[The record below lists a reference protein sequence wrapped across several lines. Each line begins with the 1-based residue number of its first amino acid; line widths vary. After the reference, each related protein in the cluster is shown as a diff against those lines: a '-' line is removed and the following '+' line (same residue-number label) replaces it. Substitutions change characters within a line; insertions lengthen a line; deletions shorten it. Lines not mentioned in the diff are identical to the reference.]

1 MPSCLPGYTDGL
13 SDVQHRAIRAQKKS
27 VLTLRNAEQVLT
39 QSKLELTDMWSSAMR
54 KGKRLKG
61 AQLRA
66 VSGFTSNEVFSGS
79 AKPAAPISAPVVVP
93 TSKEE
98 LLPIPKEYETYEF
111 N

>member
-1 MPSCLPGYTDGL
+1 
-13 SDVQHRAIRAQKKS
+13 VQHRAIRAQKKG
-27 VLTLRNAEQVLT
+27 VLTIRNAEEVLT
-39 QSKLELTDMWSSAMR
+39 QSKLELTDMWSNAMR

-79 AKPAAPISAPVVVP
+79 AKPAAAVSAPLVVP
-93 TSKEE
+93 ITKEE
-98 LLPIPKEYETYEF
+98 LLPIPKDYETYEF